1 MRKESGKSS
10 SWLWVLCV
18 FSIFHPN
25 MGSNLC
31 YFPLKSVILFFWNPS
46 TSQLIHN
53 GVRLFLKK
61 IVLFMILQRFM
72 IDFHK
77 GNFKSEQLFFFVY
90 EHTLSPRLS
99 ADQSLVVLQSNL
111 ALRNCLIR
119 NKLVLR
125 NHFLWPICY
134 LLHMDKELLALRNH
148 FRVTKKFLIAK
159 FDCSW
164 K

>member
-1 MRKESGKSS
+1 MSVVCFFHLPSQYGVQP
-10 SWLWVLCV
+10 LL
-18 FSIFHPN
+18 FSAKKRYSF
-25 MGSNLC
+25 
-31 YFPLKSVILFFWNPS
+31 FFWNPS

-61 IVLFMILQRFM
+61 IVLFMIYVLQRFM

-99 ADQSLVVLQSNL
+99 ADQSLVLQSNL

-125 NHFLWPICY
+125 NHFLWPICH
-134 LLHMDKELLALRNH
+134 LLHKDKELLALRNN
-148 FRVTKKFLIAK
+148 FWATKKFVIAK
-159 FDCSW
+159 FDCIFFS
-164 K
+164 